1 MLDYRPKMFDEASKS
16 HASKNIFVIILCFI
30 IVFVVILL
38 LESIIP
44 AIITF
49 NPMLEE
55 LKAQG
60 FLDASQSLTFK
71 ESMKLAVKV
80 SSVPKI
86 MIPTLLSTVFGTLAA
101 IFYCRCIEMRP
112 ICSMGA
118 RKKDFFKHYFTGLAV
133 GMLMMTLIALSS
145 ALFGITNI
153 KLCSNINFGIIGLFF
168 IAFVVQGMSE
178 EFIFRGYL
186 MATIGGSGNGTLLAV
201 IISSVGFA
209 LAHVSNPGFGVL
221 PFINLFLF
229 GVFAALYIIL
239 SDNIWGACAIH
250 SIWNFT
256 QGDFYGI
263 SVSGT
268 ADTESVF
275 RSTPMSGRA
284 FLTGGEFG
292 IEGSLLTTAV
302 LVAGIAIT
310 LYMLS
315 KKLPEVQTASPEKE

>member
-118 RKKDFFKHYFTGLAV
+118 RKKGFFKHYFTDNKDFCKLV
-133 GMLMMTLIALSS
+133 NID
-145 ALFGITNI
+145 LF
-153 KLCSNINFGIIGLFF
+153 
-168 IAFVVQGMSE
+168 
-178 EFIFRGYL
+178 
-186 MATIGGSGNGTLLAV
+186 
-201 IISSVGFA
+201 
-209 LAHVSNPGFGVL
+209 
-221 PFINLFLF
+221 
-229 GVFAALYIIL
+229 
-239 SDNIWGACAIH
+239 
-250 SIWNFT
+250 
-256 QGDFYGI
+256 
-263 SVSGT
+263 
-268 ADTESVF
+268 
-275 RSTPMSGRA
+275 
-284 FLTGGEFG
+284 
-292 IEGSLLTTAV
+292 
-302 LVAGIAIT
+302 
-310 LYMLS
+310 
-315 KKLPEVQTASPEKE
+315 